1 MYKLHNIVGEGGL
14 LKGNSPVDD
23 RLAQVQRL
31 LEELEPGQPM
41 HHGNQD
47 NNAVQRL
54 SDEVEMKSRVFYS
67 VIVSATVTGQQ
78 AKLDNIRLL
87 NDTWAGDIKPTD
99 IAFFIE
105 GEERESVDDNQLELR
120 DNIHQLTSSNLAA
133 ELQVLRYLCQHKL
146 NSSKWFFIAN
156 SDIYVKTHS
165 FEEYLTEVEAL
176 HYHYGYLGKPIKRDP
191 IGRVC
196 MPGPGS
202 ALSQQTMREVCSKLE
217 DCEKLEYRTSCV
229 LGECI
234 RRHVPRL
241 QCNKEGRPHE
251 QFVRCYNDGKG
262 GPITEPKYRYIID
275 RALTIYP
282 MSDPTLMFDIHK
294 LIVADRLNKSQHLL
308 QEIKRSLDQM
318 DDLLPQ
324 TNIHAQQDKQEMAVN
339 RDNVLSWKLINS
351 NLLMSEEENSPALKI
366 PAVWKRELDV
376 LMEKAMEYLSSWD
389 DEASYSFKRI
399 VNGYYRVDPHTGI
412 DYIIDFEGK
421 EAPTAQTKDDFSLP
435 AKHFRVTLSRKFD
448 SLEVNPVRLRATGVD
463 EKHITIAVFM
473 TIEHNEKF
481 QNFMEKLKKIL
492 LEDQRIN
499 LIVVKMTGNNARAL
513 KQSTTTS
520 VLDSRSLIS
529 QYEREF
535 PHVSFTVLESPS
547 LLSRDHGIA
556 LVIRELRPND
566 IVFLADLDL
575 EFDAGF
581 VERCRSIP
589 LQGQQVYF
597 PIFFSKADPSL
608 LKAMP
613 KNKTTTTSSICEHS
627 GHWTADSNS
636 ATCLYAADMLA
647 TAQAPGAKGM
657 ANSVNV
663 EEMYSTLIEKGY
675 EVVRATDR
683 GLWLVYDGES
693 GCSGMVGEG
702 EGVCSG
708 RAAGQNYTELYSRIQ
723 LSVALFD
730 HEDEDKF

>member
-1 MYKLHNIVGEGGL
+1 M
-14 LKGNSPVDD
+14 LKGDSPVDE

-31 LEELEPGQPM
+31 LEELEPRQPSY
-41 HHGNQD
+41 HGNQED
-47 NNAVQRL
+47 NEVQRL

-67 VIVSATVTGQQ
+67 VIVSATVAGQQ
-78 AKLDNIRLL
+78 VKLDNIRLL
-87 NDTWAGDIKPTD
+87 NDTWAGDIKPAD

-105 GEERESVDDNQLELR
+105 GEERESMDDNQLELH
-120 DNIHQLTSSNLAA
+120 DNVHQLTSSNLAT

-156 SDIYVKTHS
+156 SDLYVKTHS
-165 FEEYLTEVEAL
+165 FEEYLTEVDAL

-202 ALSQQTMREVCSKLE
+202 VLSQRTMQEVCSKLE
-217 DCEKLEYRTSCV
+217 DCEKLEYRTNCV

-251 QFVRCYNDGKG
+251 QFVRCYNDAKG

-282 MSDPTLMFDIHK
+282 VSDPKLMFAIHQ
-294 LIVADRLNKSQHLL
+294 LIVAERLNQSQHLL

-324 TNIHAQQDKQEMAVN
+324 TNIRAQQDKQETAIN
-339 RDNVLSWKLINS
+339 RDNVISWKLINS
-351 NLLMSEEENSPALKI
+351 NLLMSEEESSPALKI

-399 VNGYYRVDPHTGI
+399 INGYYRVDPHAGI

-421 EAPTAQTKDDFSLP
+421 QAPTAQTKDDFSLP

-448 SLEVNPVRLRATGVD
+448 SLEVNPVRLRATGVE

-473 TIEHNEKF
+473 TVEHNEKF

-499 LIVVKMTGNNARAL
+499 LIVMKMSNNNERAL
-513 KQSTTTS
+513 KKSTTTS

-535 PHVSFTVLESPS
+535 SHASFTVLESPS

-575 EFDAGF
+575 EFDAAF

-608 LKAMP
+608 LKAAS
-613 KNKTTTTSSICEHS
+613 KNKTTTTCSMCEHS
-627 GHWTADSNS
+627 GHWTVGSNS

-657 ANSVNV
+657 ANSINV
-663 EEMYSTLIEKGY
+663 EEMYSTLIGKGY
-675 EVVRATDR
+675 EVVKATDR
-683 GLWLVYDGES
+683 GLRLVYDGER
-693 GCSGMVGEG
+693 GCSGMVGER
-702 EGVCSG
+702 EGVCG
-708 RAAGQNYTELYSRIQ
+708 DRAAGQNYTELYSRIQ